1 MTSPYPLI
9 TGMIMTAC
17 GLDFGTSNSA
27 IGVVRGNAPVLAP
40 VEGGE
45 TLIPSAVFFDYETK
59 GNVLFGANAIETY
72 IGQHDGRLMRALKSI
87 LGSPLIDE
95 KTALGSKMVALTDVV
110 EIFVRHLKQK
120 AEAFAGEELTAVV
133 HGRPVRFVDDDDAAD
148 AKAQRVLEGIARRVG
163 FQHVAFVYEPIAAA
177 YHYEETAAQE
187 ETVLIADIGGGTSD
201 FTVIRIGPQR
211 RLRADRT
218 DDILA
223 NDGVRVGGTD
233 FDSALSL
240 DAVMPMLGL
249 GTALIEKNLPMPNSL
264 YYEFATWPTINFTY
278 TFQNDRMLVELIA
291 GAREPQ
297 KVARLLSVIRR
308 RLGHR
313 IAFAVEDGK
322 IALSDAQAAAL
333 PLGFI
338 ETGLSAQAT
347 RAGFDRAIAARTARL
362 FATATACIADAGL
375 RPADINTIF
384 FTGGSG
390 RVPAVREAIIRAAP
404 SARATT
410 GSDFL
415 SVALGLTREAQK
427 RFG

>member
-1 MTSPYPLI
+1 MA
-9 TGMIMTAC
+9 AC

-27 IGVVRGNAPVLAP
+27 IGVLRAGMPVLAP
-40 VEGGE
+40 VEGSE

-59 GNVLFGANAIETY
+59 GKVQFGADAIATY
-72 IGQHDGRLMRALKSI
+72 IGQQDGRLMRALKSI
-87 LGSPLIDE
+87 LGSQLIDE
-95 KTALGSKMVALTDVV
+95 KTALGSKMVALTEVV
-110 EIFVRHLKQK
+110 EIFVRHLKHR
-120 AEAFAGEELTAVV
+120 AEAFAGEEMTAVV

-148 AKAQRVLEGIARRVG
+148 AKAQRVLQGIAHKVG
-163 FQHVAFVYEPIAAA
+163 FKDVAFVYEPIAAA
-177 YHYEETAAQE
+177 YHYEESAAGE

-201 FTVIRIGPQR
+201 FTVIRIGPER
-211 RLRADRT
+211 RRRADRT

-233 FDSALSL
+233 FDALLSL
-240 DAVMPMLGL
+240 DAVMPLLGR
-249 GTALIEKNLPMPNSL
+249 GTQLIAKNLPMPNSL
-264 YYEFATWPTINFTY
+264 YFELATWSTINFTY
-278 TFQNDRMLVELIA
+278 TFQNERMLVELVA

-297 KVARLLSVIRR
+297 KVARLLNVIRK

-313 IAFAVEDGK
+313 IAFTVEDGK
-322 IALSDAQAAAL
+322 IALSEADSAAL
-333 PLGFI
+333 PLDFI
-338 ETGLSAQAT
+338 EPGLAAPAT
-347 RAGFDRAIAARTARL
+347 RRGFDGAIATRTDRL
-362 FATATACIADAGL
+362 FATASACINDAGL
-375 RPADINTIF
+375 KPHDIHTIF

-390 RVPAVREAIIRAAP
+390 RVPAVRAAIQRAAP

>member
-1 MTSPYPLI
+1 
-9 TGMIMTAC
+9 MTAC

-40 VEGGE
+40 VEGGA

-59 GNVLFGANAIETY
+59 GRVLLGAEAIETY

-95 KTALGSKMVALTDVV
+95 KTALGSKMVALTEVV
-110 EIFVRHLKQK
+110 EIFVRHLKTK

-148 AKAQRVLEGIARRVG
+148 AKAERVLTGIANRVG
-163 FQHVAFVYEPIAAA
+163 FRDVAFVYEPIAAA
-177 YHYEETAAQE
+177 YHYEETATAE

-201 FTVIRIGPQR
+201 FTVIRIGPER
-211 RLRADRT
+211 ARRADRSS
-218 DDILA
+218 DILA

-233 FDSALSL
+233 FDSLLSL
-240 DAVMPMLGL
+240 DSVMPQLGL
-249 GTALIEKNLPMPNSL
+249 GTQLVEKNLPMPNGL
-264 YYEFATWPTINFTY
+264 YFELATWSTINFAY
-278 TFQNDRMLVELIA
+278 TFQNERMLIELIA
-291 GAREPQ
+291 GARAPD
-297 KVARLLSVIRR
+297 KVARLLKVVRE

-322 IALSDAQAAAL
+322 IALSEVDATAL

-338 ETGLSAQAT
+338 EPGLSAEAT
-347 RAGFDRAIAARTARL
+347 RQGFDRAIAARTDRL
-362 FATATACIADAGL
+362 HRTAAQCIRDAGL
-375 RPADINTIF
+375 KAEDIHTIF
-384 FTGGSG
+384 FTGGSS
-390 RVPAVREAIIRAAP
+390 RVPAVRSAIASAAP
-404 SARATT
+404 AARVAA

-427 RFG
+427 RFRG